1 MEWAILFIALLV
13 IEIVT
18 VNLVSV
24 WFALGA
30 LAAYI
35 TAMITGNVFIQ
46 LLVFTIVSTISLIL
60 TKPFMNKYFKQTGI
74 EKLNT
79 NRVIGKYGVVTKKIT
94 KTSDG
99 EVKVDG
105 KLWTAVSNKT
115 ISEGTTIVV
124 KELKGIK
131 LVVNIKEEND

>member
-1 MEWAILFIALLV
+1 MEWAILFIILLV

-18 VNLVSV
+18 VNLVSI

-35 TAMITGNVFIQ
+35 TSFLTSNVFIQ
-46 LLVFTIVSTISLIL
+46 LAVFTIVSAISLIL
-60 TKPFMNKYFKQTGI
+60 TRSIMDKYFKQDKQTS
-74 EKLNT
+74 KLNT
-79 NRVIGKYGVVTKKIT
+79 NRVIGKTGIVTKKIT
-94 KTSDG
+94 KSSDG

-105 KLWTAVSNKT
+105 KLWTAVADST
-115 ISEGTTIVV
+115 IKEETSIIV

-131 LVVNIKEEND
+131 LVVSIKEED